1 MTKIGVFGGTF
12 DPPHNAHFR
21 MSKTA
26 CELYGLDQLI
36 FVPVFQAL
44 LQERKPVASPQQR
57 VEMLEL
63 MINSESNWIV
73 DTGEIEAGMPVP
85 TIATLKRI
93 QSQYQPA
100 ELYLIIGADQGSQ
113 FHLWQSADEIIDLA
127 KVVCFGRENFITEP
141 KFSERML
148 QIPYQIGVSSGIIRE
163 QARGD
168 SELSLTLPDVADYII
183 RNNIY
188 K

>member
-12 DPPHNAHFR
+12 DPPHNAHYG

-26 CELYGLDQLI
+26 CERYKLDQLI
-36 FVPVFQAL
+36 FVPAFQSL
-44 LQERKPVASPQQR
+44 LQKHKPAASPQQR
-57 VEMLEL
+57 VEMLQL
-63 MINSESNWIV
+63 MIQHESNWIV
-73 DTGEIEAGMPVP
+73 DTREIDVQMPVP

-93 QSQYQPA
+93 LAQYQPT

-113 FHLWQSADEIIDLA
+113 FHLWQSANEIIELA
-127 KVVCFGRENFITEP
+127 KVVCFGRENYKLGP

-148 QIPYQIGVSSGIIRE
+148 QVPYQIGVSSSVIRE
-163 QARGD
+163 QAQGD
-168 SELSLTLPDVADYII
+168 SIISLTPPDVADYII
-183 RNNIY
+183 RNNLY